1 MTQQQHQQ
9 RQQHLLR
16 PLSLLVL
23 LGCSHFSGGFSPST
37 LSSVRRTGCRTPS
50 FATLAGS
57 PTRPTITRFYNNN
70 KDFSFQRKGAA
81 ATEKA
86 TIRTSKSVVSSNEVL
101 LFSAN
106 GEEEKPMEQKNLRPF
121 LLLTR
126 LIRWWQ
132 QRLAAGVL
140 RNVLAFF
147 SGWWKRRSHSRT
159 LLWTRG
165 VRKQAVLVLAATVFW
180 LGAARLQTPPA
191 VASSTTSMLSV
202 TAPIEHLLEKT
213 SPSLEQMIDR
223 YVKEHMFAD
232 DRYDPVESLYREAY
246 DDATTG
252 RYPHALREV
261 TSDVWG
267 QLQSTGTELAKA
279 EPASTGGGGIGPGTL
294 LNALRQRGWSDTAAI
309 ALLASLAVVA
319 GPTLFLVM
327 GMVVGGMSKR
337 KMNSVFKQ
345 RYGDTYTV
353 DATVRKEEEVEA
365 PPDEED
371 EDNDDEEEEDDDDD
385 DNDDEDEDDKT
396 GKKKK

>member
-1 MTQQQHQQ
+1 M
-9 RQQHLLR
+9 
-16 PLSLLVL
+16 
-23 LGCSHFSGGFSPST
+23 
-37 LSSVRRTGCRTPS
+37 
-50 FATLAGS
+50 
-57 PTRPTITRFYNNN
+57 
-70 KDFSFQRKGAA
+70 FQRKGAEA
-81 ATEKA
+81 AKT
-86 TIRTSKSVVSSNEVL
+86 TIRNSQSVALSNGLL

-106 GEEEKPMEQKNLRPF
+106 FEKEKPMESKNLRPF
-121 LLLTR
+121 LLLTQ

-132 QRLAAGVL
+132 QKLAAGVL
-140 RNVLAFF
+140 KSCSAFF
-147 SGWWKRRSHSRT
+147 SGRWKHHSSHRRT

-191 VASSTTSMLSV
+191 IASSIMSA
-202 TAPIEHLLEKT
+202 APVERLLEKT

-223 YVKEHMFAD
+223 YVKDHMFAD

-246 DDATTG
+246 DDATMG

-261 TSDVWG
+261 TLDVLG
-267 QLQSTGTELAKA
+267 QLQSSGTELAKA
-279 EPASTGGGGIGPGTL
+279 EPSSTGGGGVGPGTL

-319 GPTLFLVM
+319 GPSLFLVM

-365 PPDEED
+365 PPDDEDEEED
-371 EDNDDEEEEDDDDD
+371 EDNDDEDEDNDDDDDEEDDDK
-385 DNDDEDEDDKT
+385 N